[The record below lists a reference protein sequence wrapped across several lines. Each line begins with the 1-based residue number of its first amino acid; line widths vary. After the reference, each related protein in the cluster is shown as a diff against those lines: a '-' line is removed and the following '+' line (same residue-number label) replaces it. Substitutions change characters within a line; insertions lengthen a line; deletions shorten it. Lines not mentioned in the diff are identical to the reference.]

1 MSILVVGSVAYDS
14 VETPFGKAK
23 DILGGSASYFSA
35 AASFFAPVNIV
46 AVVGKDFRF
55 NEFDFI
61 VKRGVNIDGIKIEN
75 GETFKWGGRYHYDMN
90 KRDTLY
96 THLNVFE
103 SFDPVIPETYQNS
116 EYVFLANIDPELQH
130 KVLNQIKKPK
140 FVAMDTMNLWISIRQ
155 VSLRNLLPR
164 VDMLMINDSEIIEL
178 TEEPNIIKA
187 VKNLKSYGL
196 KYIIVKKGEHGAIL
210 FGEDFVFAAPA
221 YPLENVFDPTGAGD
235 TFAGGVI
242 GYLAKEGE
250 INPVNLKKSVVI
262 GSALASFSVENFSL
276 NKLKEINEDD
286 IFNRFD
292 QFKEFMSF

>member
-14 VETPFGKAK
+14 VETPFGKVK

-35 AASFFAPVNIV
+35 AATFFAPVNIV
-46 AVVGKDFRF
+46 AVVGKDFSF
-55 NEFDFI
+55 SEFDFI
-61 VKRGVNIDGIKIEN
+61 IERGANTDGIKIED
-75 GETFKWGGRYHYDMN
+75 GETFKWGGRYHYNMN
-90 KRDTLY
+90 NRDTLY

-103 SFDPVIPETYQNS
+103 NFDPVIPDAYKNS
-116 EYVFLANIDPELQH
+116 EFVFLANIDPELQH

-155 VSLRNLLPR
+155 VSLRNLLSR

-178 TEEPNIIKA
+178 TEEPNIFKA
-187 VKNLKSYGL
+187 VKNIKSYGL
-196 KYIIVKKGEHGAIL
+196 KYIIVKKGEHGAVL
-210 FGEDFVFAAPA
+210 FGEDFVFAIPA

-242 GYLAKEGE
+242 GYLAKQPE
-250 INPVNLKKSVVI
+250 INPANLKKSVVV

-276 NKLKEINEDD
+276 NKLKDITFDD
-286 IFNRFD
+286 IFNRYD
-292 QFKEFMSF
+292 KFKEFVTF